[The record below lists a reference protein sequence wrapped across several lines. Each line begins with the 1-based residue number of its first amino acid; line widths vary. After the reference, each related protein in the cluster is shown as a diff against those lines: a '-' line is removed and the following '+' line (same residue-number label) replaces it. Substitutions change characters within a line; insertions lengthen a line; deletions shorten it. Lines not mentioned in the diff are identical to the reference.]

1 MVSISGKLFCLMVK
15 YLCVNYLKQLNISH
29 DDKGG
34 KSAFITT
41 MYVIIVPVIEWV
53 FPCLQGKMTILA
65 WVAALSSVLGLYLLS
80 GCAEESCIDTN
91 LGVYVCI

>member
-1 MVSISGKLFCLMVK
+1 
-15 YLCVNYLKQLNISH
+15 
-29 DDKGG
+29 
-34 KSAFITT
+34 

-91 LGVYVCI
+91 LGIYVCMYLKNNEILFYFYFSF